1 MYNKIGDKVKVI
13 FLDVYGVL
21 IHNNYRNPKNLH
33 IDEEK
38 VKILKQIVDKTNAKI
53 VLSSTWKNSYNK
65 KIIPNRYN
73 VLEKILEKYNL
84 KIYDRVPSLKPELL
98 TKEKLQDKKYK
109 KVTSKYDP
117 NTRRS
122 AEINKYLRG
131 SLVDSEGNVH
141 IMTDW
146 GDEFTLKPNEV
157 IERYGMDVDSLQ
169 KKLDDMS
176 KDIEGTIT
184 VPLKK
189 DTLLTRGQS
198 EEFLRNLY
206 DIFLVRGR
214 NRCYSVSVLIPF
226 IQLRGGIG
234 TLLFFYRNR
243 NVTAGAAGSNIETG
257 GFL

>member
-21 IHNNYRNPKNLH
+21 IHNNYRNPENLH

-38 VKILKQIVDKTNAKI
+38 VKILKQIVDKTNSKI

-122 AEINKYLRG
+122 AEINKYLKT
-131 SLVDSEGNVH
+131 H
-141 IMTDW
+141 
-146 GDEFTLKPNEV
+146 
-157 IERYGMDVDSLQ
+157 
-169 KKLDDMS
+169 
-176 KDIEGTIT
+176 DIENFLIIDDRDFDWKYFKLHKNLIKTSYNKKGLLEKH
-184 VPLKK
+184 LKK
-189 DTLLTRGQS
+189 AIKILNSKKERK
-198 EEFLRNLY
+198 
-206 DIFLVRGR
+206 
-214 NRCYSVSVLIPF
+214 
-226 IQLRGGIG
+226 
-234 TLLFFYRNR
+234 
-243 NVTAGAAGSNIETG
+243 
-257 GFL
+257 